1 MVTVR
6 AAFLLSGRGS
16 AVARVA
22 VTVLLVVGVPA
33 AAAEIVTV
41 EEAVGRALA
50 RSPAVQAAVFGTS
63 GAAARQRAA
72 LAAYTPQFSA
82 KSEFGRSAGFDERV
96 TNGGITSALV
106 GVEAT
111 LLDGGLRDAE
121 FAAARARLR
130 SATAIEQQR
139 RAEVAFATRSA
150 YFTALAARTEERTRH
165 EAIDALR
172 GYAMLLERQV
182 AMGLAAHD
190 EVLRAELAVKDAE
203 TTRRAAA
210 TELSTALQE
219 LSSLTGSPFD
229 AAALVEPAVT
239 RPASATPEVIDAAP
253 IVADARAAVEAARRE
268 ADAVRSE
275 QRGQLKLTADAGALG
290 VPFVST
296 FRDHG
301 GGQFLFGLTVPLFD
315 GGVRA
320 GRLAA
325 ALAGVDAAAA
335 QMEESRRTLVLGL
348 ERARAETERA
358 EADVA
363 AAQRAVP
370 LATEQLQLLR
380 ARYLGGGNVRLLG
393 VLDALIQHLEARLGV
408 PRAQR
413 AYRLAVATEEQLLGR
428 TVEP

>member
-1 MVTVR
+1 MVGCMASR
-6 AAFLLSGRGS
+6 LLGRGA
-16 AVARVA
+16 AVTCML
-22 VTVLLVVGVPA
+22 VTVLLVAAVPA
-33 AAAEIVTV
+33 AAAETVTV
-41 EEAVGRALA
+41 EEAVGRALG

-63 GAAARQRAA
+63 AAAARQRAA
-72 LAAYTPQFSA
+72 RAAYTPQISA
-82 KSEFGRSAGFDERV
+82 KGEIGRSAGFDQRV

-139 RAEVAFATRSA
+139 RAEIAFATRSA
-150 YFTALAARTEERTRH
+150 YFTALAARGEERTRH
-165 EAIDALR
+165 EAIDTLR
-172 GYAMLLERQV
+172 SYAMLLERQV
-182 AMGLAAHD
+182 GMGLAAHD

-203 TTRRAAA
+203 TARRAAA
-210 TELSTALQE
+210 TELSTAVEE
-219 LSSLTGSPFD
+219 LGSLAGSPLH
-229 AAALVEPAVT
+229 ASALVEPAVMR
-239 RPASATPEVIDAAP
+239 RPVTPTPEAIDAAP
-253 IVADARAAVEAARRE
+253 IVADARAAVETARRE

-301 GGQFLFGLTVPLFD
+301 GGQFLFGFAVPLFD

-320 GRLAA
+320 SHLAA
-325 ALAGVDAAAA
+325 ALATVDAAAA
-335 QMEESRRTLVLGL
+335 QMAESRRILVLGL

-370 LATEQLQLLR
+370 LAVEQFQLLR
-380 ARYLGGGNVRLLG
+380 ARYLGGGNVRLLE
-393 VLDALIQHLEARLGV
+393 VLDALTQHVEARLGV
-408 PRAQR
+408 PRAER
-413 AYRLAVATEEQLLGR
+413 AYRLAVATEGELLGR
-428 TVEP
+428 TAEP

>member
-1 MVTVR
+1 MVGCMASR
-6 AAFLLSGRGS
+6 LLGRGA
-16 AVARVA
+16 AVTCML
-22 VTVLLVVGVPA
+22 VTVLLVAAVPA
-33 AAAEIVTV
+33 AAAETVTI
-41 EEAVGRALA
+41 EEAVGRALG

-63 GAAARQRAA
+63 AAAARQRAA
-72 LAAYTPQFSA
+72 RAAYTPQISA
-82 KSEFGRSAGFDERV
+82 KGEIGRSAGFDQRV

-210 TELSTALQE
+210 TELSAALQE
-219 LSSLTGSPFD
+219 PSSLTGSPLD

-239 RPASATPEVIDAAP
+239 RPASATPEVIDAGP
-253 IVADARAAVEAARRE
+253 SV
-268 ADAVRSE
+268 
-275 QRGQLKLTADAGALG
+275 ADAGAG
-290 VPFVST
+290 V
-296 FRDHG
+296 
-301 GGQFLFGLTVPLFD
+301 
-315 GGVRA
+315 
-320 GRLAA
+320 
-325 ALAGVDAAAA
+325 
-335 QMEESRRTLVLGL
+335 
-348 ERARAETERA
+348 
-358 EADVA
+358 
-363 AAQRAVP
+363 
-370 LATEQLQLLR
+370 
-380 ARYLGGGNVRLLG
+380 
-393 VLDALIQHLEARLGV
+393 EARLREADG
-408 PRAQR
+408 
-413 AYRLAVATEEQLLGR
+413 L
-428 TVEP
+428 

>member
-72 LAAYTPQFSA
+72 RAAYTPQFSA

-150 YFTALAARTEERTRH
+150 YFTALAARTEER
-165 EAIDALR
+165 
-172 GYAMLLERQV
+172 
-182 AMGLAAHD
+182 
-190 EVLRAELAVKDAE
+190 
-203 TTRRAAA
+203 
-210 TELSTALQE
+210 
-219 LSSLTGSPFD
+219 
-229 AAALVEPAVT
+229 
-239 RPASATPEVIDAAP
+239 
-253 IVADARAAVEAARRE
+253 
-268 ADAVRSE
+268 
-275 QRGQLKLTADAGALG
+275 
-290 VPFVST
+290 
-296 FRDHG
+296 
-301 GGQFLFGLTVPLFD
+301 
-315 GGVRA
+315 
-320 GRLAA
+320 
-325 ALAGVDAAAA
+325 
-335 QMEESRRTLVLGL
+335 
-348 ERARAETERA
+348 A

-380 ARYLGGGNVRLLG
+380 ARYLGGGNVRLLE